1 MENVWTK
8 IGILFLGFAILS
20 VTAVAQDQ
28 DRKAI
33 IEVIEGEHQAFLDRD
48 FERFMSFVDKTETVL
63 WGDGISL
70 SLKGYTEV
78 YNSFKAFIEKNPEPF
93 ERDFLKDLNIS
104 IAGEKA
110 WVVMERRGKSGN
122 LISKEQRILVKRN
135 DGWKIAV
142 MLAFGV

>member
-1 MENVWTK
+1 MKNVWTK
-8 IGILFLGFAILS
+8 IGILLLGLFTLS
-20 VTAVAQDQ
+20 ATVVGQDQ

-78 YNSFKAFIEKNPEPF
+78 SNSFKAFMKKNPEPF
-93 ERDFLKDLNIS
+93 EQDFLGDFNIS
-104 IAGEKA
+104 LAGNKA
-110 WVVMERRGKSGN
+110 WVILERRGKSGN

-135 DGWKIAV
+135 GVWKIAV
-142 MLAFGV
+142 MLAFGA